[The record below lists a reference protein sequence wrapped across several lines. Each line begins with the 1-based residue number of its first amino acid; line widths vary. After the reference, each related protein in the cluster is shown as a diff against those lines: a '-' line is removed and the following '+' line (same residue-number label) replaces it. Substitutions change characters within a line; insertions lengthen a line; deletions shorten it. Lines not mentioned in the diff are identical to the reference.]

1 MKKILS
7 SLSVLVF
14 LMLYAFT
21 GTRVYTISGTI
32 RSAADGLPVPRVS
45 VKVKNTNI
53 SATSAIDGK
62 YTIKVP
68 EKKSVLVFACIGF
81 KKKEVALSG
90 RKKMDVTLEVNN
102 DQLNEVVIVGHGTQK
117 KTLITGSGSSPIMI
131 RGASSGMMIRGIAR
145 DEDYNTESYA
155 AINENR
161 FMGTKENP
169 LSTFGIDVDGASY
182 SNIRR
187 FINEGKL
194 PPVDAVRIEEM
205 INYFDYEY
213 PQPTGD
219 HPFSVNTEI
228 STAPWNSNHR
238 LLRIGLQG
246 KKTDTKELP
255 PSNLVFLI
263 DVSGSMFSY
272 NKLPLVKASLEMLV
286 DQLRKTDK
294 VAIVTYAGHAGEVLP
309 STQGDKKLTIKN
321 AIDQLAAGGSTAGG
335 EGIKAAYA
343 IAEKNFIKGGTN
355 RVILATDGDFNVG
368 VSSDGEMQR
377 LIEEKRKGGVF
388 LSVLGYGMGNYKDS
402 KMETLADKGNGNYA
416 YIDNISEARRV
427 LVKEFG
433 GTLFTIAKDV
443 KLQIEFNPSKVQAY
457 RLIGYENRLLNKEDF
472 NNDQKDAGD
481 LGAGHRVTALYE
493 IIPAGVKSKFTDSV
507 DKLKYQKNEAP
518 NLSSNGDELLT
529 IKLRYKKPDE
539 DRSRLIEKPV
549 VDHKTPWSATSDD
562 FRFASAVAGYG
573 MLLRKSEFSQQATF
587 ANLAEIAQSALGKDP
602 EGYRAEFLRIVK
614 SSALVAKDLLSATE
628 N

>member
-1 MKKILS
+1 MKKILN
-7 SLSVLVF
+7 LLAALVF
-14 LMLYAFT
+14 VMLSAFT
-21 GTRVYTISGTI
+21 DARDYTITGTI
-32 RSAADGLPVPRVS
+32 RSAADGLPIPGAS
-45 VKVKNTNI
+45 VKVKNTNS
-53 SATSAIDGK
+53 SATSALNGT

-68 EKKSVLVFACIGF
+68 DKKAVLVFSCIGF
-81 KKKEVALSG
+81 KKKEVVLNG
-90 RKKMDVTLEVNN
+90 GKKMDVALEADNA
-102 DQLNEVVIVGHGTQK
+102 QLNEVVTIGYPKQK
-117 KTLITGSGSSPIMI
+117 RSSITGSSSPIMI
-131 RGASSGMMIRGIAR
+131 RGASQGMTIRGIAPV
-145 DEDYNTESYA
+145 EDYNTESYA

-161 FMGTKENP
+161 FMGAKENP
-169 LSTFGIDVDGASY
+169 LSTFGIDVDAASY

-187 FINEGKL
+187 FINGGKL

-205 INYFDYEY
+205 INYFEYSY

-219 HPFSVNTEI
+219 DPFSVNTEI

-238 LLRIGLQG
+238 LLKIGLQG
-246 KKTDTKELP
+246 QQTDTKDLP

-272 NKLPLVKASLEMLV
+272 NKLPLVKASLKMLV
-286 DQLRKTDK
+286 DQLRKTDR
-294 VAIVTYAGHAGEVLP
+294 VAIVTYAGQAGQVLP
-309 STQGDKKLTIKN
+309 STPGDKKRTIKN

-343 IAEKNFIKGGTN
+343 IAEKELIKGGTN

-377 LIEEKRKGGVF
+377 LIEEKRKSGVF
-388 LSVLGYGMGNYKDS
+388 LSVLGYGMNNYKDS

-427 LVKEFG
+427 LVREFG

-493 IIPAGVKSKFTDSV
+493 IVPVGVKSKFTESV

-549 VDHKTPWSATSDD
+549 VDRETPWSATSDD